1 MAGDNVLSGETTDGG
16 RKLFEGAFGLA
27 GFSKGEIAKAWQA
40 QISGNPALSKYLPEL
55 GFKPAAT
62 DVPTHPSLHGLDAGL
77 AGNGLHATDP
87 TTMGF
92 WAQFI
97 KFFLDLLSQV
107 PGAEQL
113 LDPSI
118 AGHVAEEYAKK
129 MTL

>member
-1 MAGDNVLSGETTDGG
+1 MAGDNILSGQTTDGG
-16 RKLFEGAFGLA
+16 EKLFEVACGL

-40 QISGNPALSKYLPEL
+40 QLSTNPALSKYLPEL
-55 GFKPAAT
+55 SFHGVEAP
-62 DVPTHPSLHGLDAGL
+62 PTHPACASGLDGM

-97 KFFLDLLSQV
+97 KLFLDILSQF
-107 PGAEQL
+107 PNAGQL

-118 AGHVAEEYAKK
+118 AGQVAEEYAKK
-129 MTL
+129 MMTG